1 MVITVVRS
9 CSTHFELFKSNHM
22 LIILMMNVSCTGS
35 MYVIT
40 DQTIDRLICMLILF
54 KSENEYNRL
63 YIYIYIY
70 IPYFVNKKC
79 ERVLLYKITF

>member
-1 MVITVVRS
+1 
-9 CSTHFELFKSNHM
+9 
-22 LIILMMNVSCTGS
+22 MMNVSCTGS

-63 YIYIYIY
+63 YIYIYNYIY

-79 ERVLLYKITF
+79 ESLII